1 MTQEAYDEVMLGMVM
16 MNLKR
21 LFGKRDAIYSKDR
34 LCRML
39 MTGKHL
45 SIRLLNDVAISI
57 PYRDILTVDMSYSA
71 ERDYGLVIITTKAY
85 YSYSIRLD
93 KDELDSDELVK

>member
-1 MTQEAYDEVMLGMVM
+1 MTQEAYDEVTLGMVM
-16 MNLKR
+16 MNLNS
-21 LFGKRDAIYSKDR
+21 LFRKRDALYSKDG

-45 SIRLLNDVAISI
+45 SIRFSDDIAISI
-57 PYRDILTVDMSYSA
+57 PYRDILNVEMSYSA
-71 ERDYGLVIITTKAY
+71 ERDYGLVVISTKAY

-93 KDELDSDELVK
+93 KSVFGEE

>member
-1 MTQEAYDEVMLGMVM
+1 MTQEAYDEITLNMAM
-16 MNLKR
+16 MNLRR
-21 LFGKRDAIYSKDR
+21 LFGKRDAIYSKDG

-45 SIRLLNDVAISI
+45 SIRFSNDVAISI
-57 PYRDILTVDMSYSA
+57 PYRDILTVEMSYST
-71 ERDYGLVIITTKAY
+71 ERDYGLVIISTKAY

-93 KDELDSDELVK
+93 KSVFGEEI